1 MRAWTVDADDI
12 QIADDLDA
20 TLLHRTSWI
29 ESFLEQKRSDQF
41 IVTATKGFGK
51 TLLLKAKR
59 ISYGEGAATCIP
71 DNGLLD
77 KPIGDKVFNAGMIAL
92 YGESTDNWKRVWLI
106 AIAVAVLKRLGL
118 LDGLKVNPQLHALI
132 ANENLTGVID
142 HFVNLLDFERGDL
155 FKSATDTDNHL
166 IPRIRNISSPV
177 AIFIDSIDEYFNKHI
192 TTQVA
197 TRASHAG
204 ELSPNVW
211 YFSQMGLVEVAYQ
224 LRRVS
229 HQLKVFVA
237 IRKEAFAKLDE
248 TTSMTQQYRGSTVD
262 IAYSPASLREIFINN
277 VRREPPRNLVE
288 PGRLKSDP
296 LGAFFGTD
304 VVTHDHTGERED
316 VFEYVC
322 RHTLRRPRDFMTI
335 GRKLSELSPEERR
348 REHALKNAVQDGV
361 TAIARGYV
369 NEIQP
374 YLGGIDLY
382 SLFRLIDRNVLTRA
396 DCERIFLEYATTMG
410 TPHDPPHVFSALFRS
425 GLLGWVDVDLVSGRT
440 VQKFLLPGERP
451 FEQGDGLP
459 ESSHY
464 LVHPVLESLIAEA
477 NPSYARNRDRTN
489 EIGSGRA
496 WIEQGRDEPL
506 CGARADILHFSV
518 FMRDAARESQVRQAL
533 RQAIEKRRP
542 GCILV
547 TDEGDAF
554 TLLHRDP
561 REVLRVLKGI
571 QVDLYEATGEAE
583 LRVAVDYGPVGLERD
598 ASGTPV
604 GIRRGHDVLRNI
616 ARIEPLVEPS
626 QFWVTERFKE
636 ALERTP
642 SFYRAE
648 PIAPGVRAEL
658 RSTDGTFNVRKPGSS
673 EEDHFLR
680 LFQIVEPRRPASTPP
695 SGS

>member
-12 QIADDLDA
+12 RIADDLDV

-59 ISYGEGAATCIP
+59 ISYGHGATVCIP
-71 DNGLLD
+71 DNSLLD
-77 KPIGDKVFNAGMIAL
+77 KPIGDKVFNSGMIAL

-106 AIAVAVLKRLGL
+106 SIAVAVLKRLGMV
-118 LDGLKVNPQLHALI
+118 DGLKVNPQLHALI
-132 ANENLTGVID
+132 VNPNLSGVID
-142 HFVNLLDFERGDL
+142 HFVNLLDFERGAL
-155 FKSATDTDNHL
+155 FRSASETDTQL

-192 TTQVA
+192 TTQVT
-197 TRASHAG
+197 TRTSHAG

-237 IRKEAFAKLDE
+237 IRKEAFAKFDE
-248 TTSMTQQYRGSTVD
+248 TTSMAQQYRGSTVD
-262 IAYSPASLREIFINN
+262 IVYSPASLREIFINN
-277 VRREPPRNLVE
+277 VRREPARNLVD

-296 LGAFFGTD
+296 LAAFFGTD
-304 VVTHDHTGERED
+304 VVTHDHSGERED

-322 RHTLRRPRDFMTI
+322 RHTLRRPRDFMTV

-348 REHALKNAVQDGV
+348 REHALKDAVHQAATGM
-361 TAIARGYV
+361 AREYI
-369 NEIQP
+369 NEIHP

-382 SLFRLIDRNVLTRA
+382 ALFRLVDRNVLTRA
-396 DCERIFLEYATTMG
+396 ECEAIFLEYAIGMG
-410 TPHDPPHVFSALFRS
+410 TPHEPPHIFSALFRA
-425 GLLGWVDVDLVSGRT
+425 GLLGWVDIDLVTGRM
-440 VQKFLLPGERP
+440 VQKFLLPGERA
-451 FEQGDGLP
+451 FEHGDVLP

-464 LVHPVLESLIAEA
+464 LLHPVLTSLIGEA
-477 NPSYARNRDRTN
+477 NPRYVRNRNRTN
-489 EIGSGRA
+489 EIGSGRP
-496 WIEQGRDEPL
+496 WIEQGGDELL
-506 CGARADILHFSV
+506 CAVRADILHFSA
-518 FMRDAARESQVRQAL
+518 FLGDAARESQVRRAL
-533 RQAIEKRRP
+533 RQALEARRP
-542 GCILV
+542 GCVLV
-547 TDEGDAF
+547 TDQGDAF
-554 TLLHRDP
+554 TLVHRDP
-561 REVLRVLKGI
+561 REVLSVVKGI

-583 LRVAVDYGPVGLERD
+583 LRVAVDYGPIGLERD
-598 ASGTPV
+598 AAGTAV
-604 GIRRGHDVLRNI
+604 GIRRGHDVLRNV
-616 ARIEPLVEPS
+616 ARIEPLVNPS
-626 QFWVTERFKE
+626 EVWVTGRFKD

-648 PIAPGVRAEL
+648 PIDPEVRAEV
-658 RSTDGTFNVRKPGSS
+658 RSADGMFNVKKPGSP

-680 LFQIVEPRRPASTPP
+680 LFRIVEPRR
-695 SGS
+695 

>member
-20 TLLHRTSWI
+20 ALLHRTPWI

-59 ISYGEGAATCIP
+59 ISYGDGAAMCIP
-71 DNGLLD
+71 ENGLLD

-106 AIAVAVLKRLGL
+106 AIAVAVLKRL
-118 LDGLKVNPQLHALI
+118 DMVEGLKVSPQLHALI
-132 ANENLTGVID
+132 ANPNLRGVID

-155 FKSATDTDNHL
+155 FRAASETDNQL
-166 IPRIRNISSPV
+166 VPRIRNLTSPV
-177 AIFIDSIDEYFNKHI
+177 AIFIDSIDEYFNKHV
-192 TTQVA
+192 TTQVGA
-197 TRASHAG
+197 RASHAG
-204 ELSPNVW
+204 ELSSNVW

-237 IRKEAFAKLDE
+237 IRKEAFARFDA
-248 TTSMTQQYRGSTVD
+248 TTSMTQQYRGSTID
-262 IAYSPASLREIFINN
+262 IAYSPASLKEIFINN
-277 VRREPPRNLVE
+277 VRRETPRNLAD
-288 PGRLKSDP
+288 PGKLKSDP
-296 LGAFFGTD
+296 LVAFFGTD

-335 GRKLSELSPEERR
+335 GRKLSELSPDERR
-348 REHALKNAVQDGV
+348 REHALEQAVHDAA
-361 TAIARGYV
+361 TSIAREYI

-374 YLGGIDLY
+374 YLGGIDLLA
-382 SLFRLIDRNVLTRA
+382 LFRLIDRNVLTRA
-396 DCERIFLEYATTMG
+396 ECERIFVEYGIAMG
-410 TPHDPPHVFSALFRS
+410 MPHEPPHVFSALFRA

-440 VQKFLLPGERP
+440 VQRFLLPGERP
-451 FEQGDGLP
+451 FEHGDGLP

-464 LVHPVLESLIAEA
+464 LVHPVLTALIAEG
-477 NPSYARNRDRTN
+477 NPAYIRNRDRAN

-506 CGARADILHFSV
+506 CVVRADILHFSA
-518 FMRDAARESQVRQAL
+518 FLDDAARESQVRRAL
-533 RQAIEKRRP
+533 RQALDVRRA
-542 GCILV
+542 GCVLV

-554 TLLHRDP
+554 LLLHRDP
-561 REVLRVLKGI
+561 REVLSVVKGI

-583 LRVAVDYGPVGLERD
+583 LRVAIDYGPIGLERD
-598 ASGTPV
+598 ATGTPV
-604 GIRRGHDVLRNI
+604 GIRRGHDVVRSV
-616 ARIEPLVEPS
+616 ARIEPVVEPS
-626 QFWVTERFKE
+626 EIWVTERFKD
-636 ALERTP
+636 ALERTS

-648 PIAPGVRAEL
+648 PIEPGTRAEL
-658 RSTDGTFNVRKPGSS
+658 RSADGKFNVKKPGSA
-673 EEDHFLR
+673 EDDHLVQ
-680 LFQIVEPRRPASTPP
+680 LFRIVEPTRTAR
-695 SGS
+695 SGSPA

>member
-12 QIADDLDA
+12 QIADDLDP

-29 ESFLEQKRSDQF
+29 ESFLEQRRSDQF

-59 ISYGEGAATCIP
+59 ISYADGATTCIP

-106 AIAVAVLKRLGL
+106 SIAVAVLKRLGL
-118 LDGLKVNPQLHALI
+118 VDGLKVNPQLHALI
-132 ANENLTGVID
+132 TNPNLTGVID

-155 FKSATDTDNHL
+155 FRSASETDNQL
-166 IPRIRNISSPV
+166 IPRLRTVSSPV

-192 TTQVA
+192 TTPTG
-197 TRASHAG
+197 TRASQAG

-237 IRKEAFAKLDE
+237 IRKEAFARLE
-248 TTSMTQQYRGSTVD
+248 QTTSMTLQYRGSTID
-262 IAYSPASLREIFINN
+262 IVYQPASLREIFVNN
-277 VRREPPRNLVE
+277 IRREPPRNLVV
-288 PGRLKSDP
+288 PGKLKTDP
-296 LGAFFGTD
+296 LVAFLGTD
-304 VVTHDHTGERED
+304 VVTHEGAGEQED

-335 GRKLSELSPEERR
+335 GRKLSELSPDERR
-348 REHALKNAVQDGV
+348 REAALKNAVHDGA
-361 TAIARGYV
+361 TAIARGYL

-374 YLGGIDLY
+374 YLDGIDAY

-396 DCERIFLEYATTMG
+396 DCERIFLEYAAG
-410 TPHDPPHVFSALFRS
+410 TDTPYDPPHVFSALFRA
-425 GLLGWVDVDLVSGRT
+425 GLLGWVDVDLGSGRT
-440 VQKFLLPGERP
+440 VQKFLRPGERP
-451 FEQGDGLP
+451 FEQGDALP
-459 ESSHY
+459 DSSHY
-464 LVHPVLESLIAEA
+464 LVHPVLTSVIAEA
-477 NPSYARNRDRTN
+477 NPGYVRNRDRTN
-489 EIGSGRA
+489 EIGAGRP
-496 WIEQGRDEPL
+496 WIERGTDELL
-506 CGARADILHFSV
+506 CAVRADILRFST
-518 FMRDAARESQVRQAL
+518 FMADAGRESLVRKAL
-533 RQAIEKRRP
+533 RQALDKRRS
-542 GCILV
+542 GCVLV

-554 TLLHRDP
+554 TLLHRSP
-561 REVLRVLKGI
+561 REVLSVVKGI

-583 LRVAVDYGPVGLERD
+583 LRVAVDYGPIGLERD
-598 ASGTPV
+598 ATGTPI
-604 GIRRGHDVLRNI
+604 GIRRGHDVIRNV

-626 QFWVTERFKE
+626 QFWVTERFKA

-648 PIAPGVRAEL
+648 PIDPGVRPE
-658 RSTDGTFNVRKPGSS
+658 RRTPDGAFNVKKAESG
-673 EEDHFLR
+673 EDDHFLR
-680 LFQIVEPRRPASTPP
+680 LFRIVEPHR
-695 SGS
+695 

>member
-29 ESFLEQKRSDQF
+29 DSFLEQKRSDQF

-59 ISYGEGAATCIP
+59 ISYGVGATTCIP

-106 AIAVAVLKRLGL
+106 SIAVAVLKRLRM

-132 ANENLTGVID
+132 VNPNLTGVID

-155 FKSATDTDNHL
+155 FRSASDTDNHL

-177 AIFIDSIDEYFNKHI
+177 AIFVDSIDEYFNKHI
-192 TTQVA
+192 TTQLA

-224 LRRVS
+224 LHRVS

-237 IRKEAFAKLDE
+237 IRKEAFAKFDE
-248 TTSMTQQYRGSTVD
+248 TTSMAQQYRGSTID
-262 IAYSPASLREIFINN
+262 IVYSPASLRQIFINN
-277 VRREPPRNLVE
+277 VRRETPRNFVD
-288 PGRLKSDP
+288 PGRLKTDP
-296 LGAFFGTD
+296 LGAFFGAD
-304 VVTHDHTGERED
+304 VITHDRTGERED
-316 VFEYVC
+316 IFEYVC

-348 REHALKNAVQDGV
+348 REHALENAVHEGA
-361 TAIARGYV
+361 TAIAREYI

-382 SLFRLIDRNVLTRA
+382 ALFRLIDRNVLTRA
-396 DCERIFLEYATTMG
+396 DCERIFLEYAVAMG
-410 TPHDPPHVFSALFRS
+410 TPHEPPHVFSALFRT
-425 GLLGWVDVDLVSGRT
+425 GLLGWVDVDVVSGRT
-440 VQKFLLPGERP
+440 VQRFLLPGERP
-451 FEQGDGLP
+451 FEHGDALP
-459 ESSHY
+459 ESPHY
-464 LVHPVLESLIAEA
+464 LLHPVLTSLIADA
-477 NPSYARNRDRTN
+477 NPHYARNRDRVN
-489 EIGSGRA
+489 EVGSGRA
-496 WIEQGRDEPL
+496 WIESSGDEPL
-506 CGARADILHFSV
+506 CAVRADILHFSA
-518 FMRDAARESQVRQAL
+518 FLKDAARESQVRKAL
-533 RQAIEKRRP
+533 RQALEERRHN
-542 GCILV
+542 CILV

-561 REVLRVLKGI
+561 REVLTVVKGI

-583 LRVAVDYGPVGLERD
+583 LRVAVDYGPIGLERD
-598 ASGTPV
+598 AAGTAV
-604 GIRRGHDVLRNI
+604 GIRRGHDVLQNV
-616 ARIEPLVEPS
+616 ARIEPLVDPS
-626 QFWVTERFKE
+626 QVWVTERFKE
-636 ALERTP
+636 ALERAP

-648 PIAPGVRAEL
+648 PIEPDVRTEL
-658 RSTDGTFNVRKPGSS
+658 RSADGRFNVKKAGSR
-673 EEDHFLR
+673 EEDRFLR
-680 LFQIVEPRRPASTPP
+680 LFRIVEPRR
-695 SGS
+695 

>member
-12 QIADDLDA
+12 QIADDLDV

-59 ISYGEGAATCIP
+59 ISYGDGATVCIP

-106 AIAVAVLKRLGL
+106 SIAVAVLKRLGMV
-118 LDGLKVNPQLHALI
+118 DGLKVNPQLHALI
-132 ANENLTGVID
+132 TNPNLSGVID

-155 FKSATDTDNHL
+155 FRSASETDNQL

-224 LRRVS
+224 LHRVS

-237 IRKEAFAKLDE
+237 IRKEAFARFDE
-248 TTSMTQQYRGSTVD
+248 TTSMTQQYRGSTLD
-262 IAYSPASLREIFINN
+262 IVYSPASLREIFINN
-277 VRREPPRNLVE
+277 IRRETPRNLVD

-296 LGAFFGTD
+296 LGAFFGAG

-335 GRKLSELSPEERR
+335 GRRLSELSPEERR
-348 REHALKNAVQDGV
+348 REHALKNAVQDGAS
-361 TAIARGYV
+361 AIAREYV

-382 SLFRLIDRNVLTRA
+382 TLFRLIDRNVLTRA
-396 DCERIFLEYATTMG
+396 ECERIFLAYADEVG
-410 TPHDPPHVFSALFRS
+410 TPHDPPHVFSTLFRA

-451 FEQGDGLP
+451 FEHGDALP

-464 LVHPVLESLIAEA
+464 LVHPVLTSLIAA
-477 NPSYARNRDRTN
+477 HNPSYLRTLDRTN
-489 EIGSGRA
+489 EIGSGRP
-496 WIEQGRDEPL
+496 WTEEGRDEPL
-506 CGARADILHFSV
+506 CAVHADILHFSA
-518 FMRDAARESQVRQAL
+518 FLTDATRESRVREAL
-533 RQAIEKRRP
+533 RGALEKRRP
-542 GCILV
+542 GCVLV

-561 REVLRVLKGI
+561 REVLSVVRGI

-583 LRVAVDYGPVGLERD
+583 LRVAVDYGPIGLERD
-598 ASGTPV
+598 AAGTPV
-604 GIRRGHDVLRNI
+604 GIRRGHDVLRNV
-616 ARIEPLVEPS
+616 ARIEPLVEPN
-626 QFWVTERFKE
+626 QFWVTERFKD

-648 PIAPGVRAEL
+648 PIDPGVRAER
-658 RSTDGTFNVRKPGSS
+658 RSADGMFNVKKPGSA

-680 LFQIVEPRRPASTPP
+680 LFRIVEPGR
-695 SGS
+695 